1 MLSFGPPLDA
11 GPLELFLIRCGYAY
25 LLYRCLKRRPKHDAQ
40 PMPAGLAHLVDLTW
54 LSRRDV
60 HRRLR
65 LLARIGLCFY
75 IAGIGLPVVTPL
87 LLLYV
92 VARESLNNSQ
102 GAIQH
107 AWNAVALVLLVQA
120 GLYGFQTFNAVFR
133 PEFAFPSGATYDQ
146 VALFWSQQ
154 AIIVVYFTAGLY
166 KLVSARAWLT
176 NAPRMV
182 LQIIKTSRQS
192 FYTRLDASHL
202 DRSDR
207 VVTQVLR
214 HPHLT
219 RLLLA
224 SGLLLELGS
233 PLFLHNRMT
242 QLAGGMLLI
251 LFHLLNAR
259 YLQLPFREQRLLT
272 GVFFLQIPFG
282 LATLAELVGVPW

>member
-1 MLSFGPPLDA
+1 MLTFGPPLDA
-11 GPLELFLIRCGYAY
+11 GPLELFLVRCGYAY
-25 LLYRCLKRRPKHDAQ
+25 LLYRCLRRRPKYDAQ
-40 PMPAGLAHLVDLTW
+40 PIPVGLACLFDLTW
-54 LSRRDV
+54 LSRRNV

-65 LLARIGLCFY
+65 LLSRIGLCFY

-133 PEFAFPSGATYDQ
+133 PGFRFPSGATYDQ
-146 VALFWSQQ
+146 MALFWSQQ
-154 AIIVVYFTAGLY
+154 AIIAVYFTAGLY
-166 KLVSARAWLT
+166 KLASARTWIR
-176 NAPRMV
+176 NAPRIV
-182 LQIIKTSRQS
+182 LQIMKTSQQA
-192 FYTRLDASHL
+192 FYTRLDPSHL
-202 DRSDR
+202 DRSTR

-219 RLLLA
+219 RLLLG
-224 SGLLLELGS
+224 SGLVLELVS
-233 PLFLHNRMT
+233 PLFLYSRTT
-242 QLAGGMLLI
+242 QFAGGVLLI

-259 YLQLPFREQRLLT
+259 YLQLPFKEQRLLT
-272 GVFFLQIPFG
+272 GVFFLQVPFG
-282 LATLAELVGVPW
+282 LASLAEAVGIRW

>member
-1 MLSFGPPLDA
+1 MLTFGPPLDA

-25 LLYRCLKRRPKHDAQ
+25 LLYRCLKRRPKYDAQ
-40 PMPAGLAHLVDLTW
+40 PIPVGLACLVDLTA

-75 IAGIGLPVVTPL
+75 IAGIGLPVVTAL

-102 GAIQH
+102 GAVQH

-120 GLYGFQTFNAVFR
+120 GLYGFQACNAVFR

-154 AIIVVYFTAGLY
+154 AIIAVYFTAGLY
-166 KLVSARAWLT
+166 KLASARTWIR
-176 NAPRMV
+176 NAPRV
-182 LQIIKTSRQS
+182 ALQIIKTSQQA
-192 FYTRLDASHL
+192 FYTRLDPSHL
-202 DRSDR
+202 DRSTR
-207 VVTQVLR
+207 VVTEVLQ

-224 SGLLLELGS
+224 SGLLLELVS
-233 PLFLHNRMT
+233 PLFLYNRTT
-242 QLAGGMLLI
+242 QFAGGALLI

-259 YLQLPFREQRLLT
+259 YLQLPFKEQRLLA
-272 GVFFLQIPFG
+272 GIFLLQIPFA
-282 LATLAELVGVPW
+282 LAVLAESVGVPW